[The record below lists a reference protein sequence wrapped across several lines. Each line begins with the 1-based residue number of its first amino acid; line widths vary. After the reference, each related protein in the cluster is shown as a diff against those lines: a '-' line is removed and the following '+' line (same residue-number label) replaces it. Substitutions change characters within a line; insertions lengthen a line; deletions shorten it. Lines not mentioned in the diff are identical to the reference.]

1 MRHWLGLHLVSMSS
15 SAMGGSDR
23 LRTSRIGMTPE
34 HNGAILIVWMSQYF
48 VELDGEAIQM
58 ADVQWTKV
66 GVESI
71 VQQAVVDG
79 EVEGRMLGR
88 RCWHG
93 LGVGLRARRPR
104 LVWRTA
110 LLGGIWEGRA
120 IVGRVRVRCQIEAIC
135 MQPC

>member
-1 MRHWLGLHLVSMSS
+1 MGRPILNQDHICGENACGIGSACNLSACHLQQW
-15 SAMGGSDR
+15 GGSDR

-71 VQQAVVDG
+71 V
-79 EVEGRMLGR
+79 
-88 RCWHG
+88 
-93 LGVGLRARRPR
+93 
-104 LVWRTA
+104 
-110 LLGGIWEGRA
+110 
-120 IVGRVRVRCQIEAIC
+120 
-135 MQPC
+135 